1 MNFSRSLLSTL
12 VVTTLVLH
20 IAEGQD
26 VYNEFFKF
34 IEKYGKTYLVGTT
47 EFKEKFINFQVCYK
61 YEITQCSFYCVLRR
75 FAFI

>member
-1 MNFSRSLLSTL
+1 MNFNRSLLSTL

-26 VYNEFFKF
+26 VYNDFLKF

-61 YEITQCSFYCVLRR
+61 YKIAQISFYV
-75 FAFI
+75 F